1 MISHRSWSGIFP
13 LKPTIVDFAP
23 PPFAITVKIWPSV
36 DPCVHVASV
45 RSGGLESFGA
55 SGPLPF
61 AFAPWQ
67 NAQYFLNA
75 AAPAVIGA
83 GLTATGF
90 LTAGAAALPP
100 GCCANAADAHGS
112 CTRNAR

>member
-1 MISHRSWSGIFP
+1 MMFHRSWSGIFP

-75 AAPAVIGA
+75 AAPARI
-83 GLTATGF
+83 
-90 LTAGAAALPP
+90 
-100 GCCANAADAHGS
+100 
-112 CTRNAR
+112 